1 MALTFPSSPTNGQ
14 IYTDT
19 VTGYRYSYNS
29 SAGVWSFAANSVGM
43 SVSSTPPANVA
54 PGAMWF
60 NREIGRTFVYYDD
73 GDSKQWIETVPAT
86 GSFDGTLVSSYANT
100 AAVLAVAPAYNTA
113 NAALA
118 NTSGTFAGNLSVTG
132 NVGVG
137 TISPTYKLQSNGT
150 FGVTGSA
157 YSNTNVHSSGFSPAA
172 NYSNYLA
179 VNIRPD
185 VFTPP
190 IDGQTIYGV
199 NLNPRLSYS
208 GSTSASMFG
217 LNISAEPIDTGNN
230 AQVNVRG
237 IQSVA
242 WRQSPTDNTTN
253 TNCSE
258 VGLSTLAGHW
268 WTANSSIKSS
278 SAYGSSFSVYNYTGT
293 ITTAYGV
300 YSLVRVGSQAN
311 YSANTTT
318 AYGFY
323 SLGQVGAASG
333 TGTGNL
339 TNWYD
344 AYLGGITVS
353 ATGTVTN
360 KYGVY
365 QAATGHIN
373 YFAGNV
379 GVGTAAPTTNLHV
392 YGSSKSGFKMTG
404 GTTDSDI
411 FQRHLCQIDNVYT
424 WTTLL
429 SITPSTVGAS
439 WMRGFVKCSISC
451 HNSGNGNGALIDAI
465 WYLDLNGGSGA
476 TTAQVSAGT
485 TSGSWP
491 GQFRV
496 NMSGNIWQLQ
506 VQSTNTA
513 NRFDGV
519 AMFDIL
525 LSHGAGTAPTYTIA

>member
-43 SVSSTPPANVA
+43 SVSSTPPSNVA

-113 NAALA
+113 NAAYASQNADYTTTNAAFSKANNALS
-118 NTSGTFAGNLSVTG
+118 NTSGVSFAGDLYVPTYLGIGTNGPSTRLDVQQASSVPTFPVRVLYNSPSVTYANTQIVVQNMNGATGDKALYGAMVQATGGNGYNPVGFGAIQTDYSNRYSAFVVYVSSSDNFSVASHERMRIDNSG
-132 NVGVG
+132 NVGLG
-137 TISPTYKLQSNGT
+137 
-150 FGVTGSA
+150 
-157 YSNTNVHSSGFSPAA
+157 
-172 NYSNYLA
+172 
-179 VNIRPD
+179 
-185 VFTPP
+185 
-190 IDGQTIYGV
+190 
-199 NLNPRLSYS
+199 
-208 GSTSASMFG
+208 TSA
-217 LNISAEPIDTGNN
+217 P
-230 AQVNVRG
+230 Q
-237 IQSVA
+237 
-242 WRQSPTDNTTN
+242 
-253 TNCSE
+253 
-258 VGLSTLAGHW
+258 
-268 WTANSSIKSS
+268 
-278 SAYGSSFSVYNYTGT
+278 
-293 ITTAYGV
+293 
-300 YSLVRVGSQAN
+300 
-311 YSANTTT
+311 
-318 AYGFY
+318 
-323 SLGQVGAASG
+323 
-333 TGTGNL
+333 
-339 TNWYD
+339 
-344 AYLGGITVS
+344 
-353 ATGTVTN
+353 
-360 KYGVY
+360 
-365 QAATGHIN
+365 
-373 YFAGNV
+373 
-379 GVGTAAPTTNLHV
+379 TNLHI
-392 YGSSKSGFKMTG
+392 YGSSKSGMRMVG
-404 GTTDSDI
+404 GTANSDLY
-411 FQRHLCQIDNVYT
+411 QRHLCQIDNIYT

-429 SITPSTVGAS
+429 SITPSTVGNT

-525 LSHGAGTAPTYTIA
+525 LSHGAGTAATFTIA